1 MLFTSNHEN
10 IMKSPRRQTLVLL
23 SYNLIVFQEAFNLK
37 NSFVVCFN
45 FILLMFVYFVF
56 LKDCEPII
64 KIYMCK

>member
-1 MLFTSNHEN
+1 
-10 IMKSPRRQTLVLL
+10 MKSPRRQTLVLL

-37 NSFVVCFN
+37 YSFVVCFN

>member
-37 NSFVVCFN
+37 YSFVVCFN
-45 FILLMFVYFVF
+45 FILLMFCLFCVSKG
-56 LKDCEPII
+56 L
-64 KIYMCK
+64 